1 MGQTHTI
8 WDGLGRSIEMD
19 REGGLRI
26 STGDGGY
33 EHEGVKDTMHGDSK
47 KSELHWLAH
56 GGQPL
61 SVVDGAVVRHATVTG
76 LVLTTKSPPD
86 RERVTELISRFRG
99 ATSSGGLLETLHE
112 LRDVAAVSEPNRK
125 LLTAVPGTVECWSD
139 RLTIAKIHIY
149 RNYPFSADGVM
160 AGFA

>member
-19 REGGLRI
+19 REGRLRI

-33 EHEGVKDTMHGDSK
+33 GHEGAKDTMHGDSK
-47 KSELHWLAH
+47 K
-56 GGQPL
+56 

-125 LLTAVPGTVECWSD
+125 LLTA
-139 RLTIAKIHIY
+139 
-149 RNYPFSADGVM
+149 
-160 AGFA
+160 

>member
-1 MGQTHTI
+1 MVNCCSIPNALKYNVHPIDERETI
-8 WDGLGRSIEMD
+8 QNNRFAL
-19 REGGLRI
+19 LLP
-26 STGDGGY
+26 TL
-33 EHEGVKDTMHGDSK
+33 TC
-47 KSELHWLAH
+47 SELHWLAH

-125 LLTAVPGTVECWSD
+125 LLTAVTGTVECWSD